1 MYVDQRHRPVARVNI
16 AELHG
21 FLQRAQV
28 AGRGSL
34 DRRSVRSWIARV
46 GLTLFVVL
54 VAACSSRDEGAVSGD
69 SALGVKGRWSP
80 PSDVLAA
87 GAKVRIAYED
97 APRWTGATACS
108 GQLEPGGHKLGEYLL
123 DHFSD
128 VSSVGGYACRRNTA
142 DSSRMSV
149 HGTGRALDVFIP
161 TSNGAADNG
170 RGDKVANWLV
180 MHAQRIGVQLV
191 IWDRSIWRAN
201 GTNDAAYGGPV
212 PHVDH
217 IHVELTSAASALSTP
232 WFSDMSDAPD
242 PATTT
247 AAGGT
252 DDDASTSDS
261 SDSRD
266 SPDSRDAA
274 QGDAMAPDPGTTD
287 AGTKKD
293 AAPVDPSNDDGA
305 QDPPDAAPAAAPST
319 GSVAA
324 SGSDA
329 PSDGLA
335 SAADDPGETDS
346 LPDVPASKHRSASA
360 SATDANGDPIPNA
373 GCSAA
378 PRAGSGNEPLRS
390 TGGALA
396 LALGLAAWLRRKR

>member
-1 MYVDQRHRPVARVNI
+1 MRRG
-16 AELHG
+16 LS
-21 FLQRAQV
+21 
-28 AGRGSL
+28 AGRAAL
-34 DRRSVRSWIARV
+34 DRRSVGSWIALV
-46 GLTLFVVL
+46 ALVVFVAG
-54 VAACSSRDEGAVSGD
+54 VAACASRDDSAASDD
-69 SALGVKGRWSP
+69 SALGAKGRWSP

-97 APRWTGATACS
+97 APKWTGTAACG
-108 GQLEPGGHKLGEYLL
+108 GQLKAGGHKLGEYLL
-123 DHFSD
+123 DHFSE

-170 RGDKVANWLV
+170 KGDKVANWLV

-212 PHVDH
+212 PHIDH
-217 IHVELTSAASALSTP
+217 IHVELTNAASALSTP

-242 PATTT
+242 AGVAT
-247 AAGGT
+247 ADSGA
-252 DDDASTSDS
+252 DDDATT
-261 SDSRD
+261 RD
-266 SPDSRDAA
+266 VADG
-274 QGDAMAPDPGTTD
+274 GDTADGEVAKSD
-287 AGTKKD
+287 AGTTGPKAPDAGPTKD
-293 AAPVDPSNDDGA
+293 AAPADPSNDDGA
-305 QDPPDAAPAAAPST
+305 QDPPDAATAAPPST
-319 GSVAA
+319 GSVAPP
-324 SGSDA
+324 GSDD

-346 LPDVPASKHRSASA
+346 LPDVPASKHRST
-360 SATDANGDPIPNA
+360 SATDANGDPVPNA

-378 PRAGSGNEPLRS
+378 PRNENEPRS
-390 TGGALA
+390 GTGGALA